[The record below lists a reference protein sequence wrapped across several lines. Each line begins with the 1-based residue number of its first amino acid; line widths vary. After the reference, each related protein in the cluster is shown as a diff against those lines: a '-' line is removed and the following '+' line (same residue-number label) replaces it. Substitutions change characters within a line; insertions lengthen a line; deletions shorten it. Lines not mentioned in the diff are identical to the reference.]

1 MIEKSKIY
9 FEYEEIKRGK
19 RVNELL
25 FIIKDNPAFKQE
37 KPQLFQPEQNKF
49 EEFIGKILP
58 TKNGDK
64 KIILVEDLGDFLKVY
79 FEGGH
84 SQIKNIEILKK
95 VTK

>member
-37 KPQLFQPEQNKF
+37 KPQLFQQMCF
-49 EEFIGKILP
+49 
-58 TKNGDK
+58 
-64 KIILVEDLGDFLKVY
+64 
-79 FEGGH
+79 
-84 SQIKNIEILKK
+84 
-95 VTK
+95 